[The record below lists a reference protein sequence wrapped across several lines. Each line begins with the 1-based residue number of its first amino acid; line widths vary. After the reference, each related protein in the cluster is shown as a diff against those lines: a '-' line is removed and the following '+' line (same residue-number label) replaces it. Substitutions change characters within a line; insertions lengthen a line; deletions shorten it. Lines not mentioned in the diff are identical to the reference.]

1 MARGVYEL
9 EKLSVIEEEQS
20 MGVALQCKVRYEY
33 YKEGCI
39 IRHQSLG
46 AAEMTIET
54 ILQPLP
60 KAALHKRLQPTNL
73 HMI

>member
-1 MARGVYEL
+1 MYEL
-9 EKLSVIEEEQS
+9 EKLSVVIEEEQS
-20 MGVALQCKVRYEY
+20 MGVALECKVRYEY

-60 KAALHKRLQPTNL
+60 TKKT
-73 HMI
+73 IT

>member
-1 MARGVYEL
+1 MGLKIRVSLKKSNPWEL
-9 EKLSVIEEEQS
+9 RWNVKF
-20 MGVALQCKVRYEY
+20 RYKY